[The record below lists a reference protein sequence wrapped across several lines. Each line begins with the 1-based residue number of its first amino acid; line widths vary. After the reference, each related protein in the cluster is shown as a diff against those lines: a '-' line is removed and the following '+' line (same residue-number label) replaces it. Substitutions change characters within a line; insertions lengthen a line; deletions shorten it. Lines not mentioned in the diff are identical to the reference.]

1 MWDSDRLRLLRELQ
15 LRGTVTAVAQTLN
28 FSVSTVS
35 HQLARLEREVGEKLL
50 EPDGR
55 RVRLTAQG
63 RVVAE
68 HAAQMMDAQEATRGA
83 LEALEPGP
91 ETVRVASL
99 ETAARALL
107 PRALD
112 ALAISRPE
120 LRVEVAVVPPEVG
133 LFELEAR
140 HFDLTIA
147 EEYPGSTR
155 QLRPGLDRMTLG
167 QDPVRLCAAAA
178 TTATCLQDMADQPW
192 VMEPPGAIVRD
203 WGVQQCRAAGIE
215 PDVRYE
221 ATDLTVHIRLIAAG
235 HAVGI
240 LPDLVWAGYSAELA
254 LIDLP
259 GNPHRE
265 LFTSARPSSRAR
277 PAVQAVHDALA
288 AALHSP
294 VAHPASMP
302 RHATGATPD

>member
-1 MWDSDRLRLLRELQ
+1 MWDAGRLRLLRELQ
-15 LRGTVTAVAQTLN
+15 LRGTVTAVAHTLN

-35 HQLARLEREVGEKLL
+35 HQLARLEREVGEQLL

-55 RVRLTAQG
+55 RVRLTPQG

-68 HAAQMMDAQEATRGA
+68 HAARMMDAEEAARGE

-107 PRALD
+107 PAALD
-112 ALAISRPE
+112 ALAQSHPQ

-133 LFELEAR
+133 LFELQAR
-140 HFDLTIA
+140 RFDLTIA

-155 QLRPGLDRMTLG
+155 HLHPGLDRMRLG
-167 QDPVRLCAAAA
+167 QDPVRLCAPAA
-178 TTATCLQDMADQPW
+178 TTARSLPELADQPW

-203 WGVQQCRAAGIE
+203 WGIQQCRAAGIE

-240 LPDLVWAGYSAELA
+240 LPDLVWAGYHAELA

-259 GNPHRE
+259 GAPYRE
-265 LFTSARPSSRAR
+265 LFTSARPGSRAR

-288 AALHSP
+288 HALRSR
-294 VAHPASMP
+294 S
-302 RHATGATPD
+302 G